1 MESQTASQCAEC
13 LAVLDGSAAD
23 CPNCRD
29 ADADAGGPQTAASA
43 EDKAMNTSTCHEE
56 MPSAASPAPPPEARD
71 AASPAA
77 STLIE
82 FPRPGRSKPP
92 QWRKDLSERV
102 REIQQRRALEAA
114 REAEAEDAPPAA
126 DAVGHDNLEPT
137 ETTEAATP
145 QLGLVPTPEPPEVN
159 PIVAKALERI
169 ERARRQSPQTPYG
182 QQARAVAAQAT
193 ARVPAET
200 RQSEPQPHAAHASVA
215 DAPAVEPSAA
225 TVEPAAEEVF
235 EKTAEPV
242 RTTTLV
248 VVPSPAPPDTEAG
261 AAIREALSR
270 PRPRRHIPE
279 VADDALLL
287 RREAEVAPAGIEQT
301 ERTTAPAPVFR
312 RVIAALV
319 DLLVVAF
326 ASSPFAAIIELT
338 SGRWNDPRV
347 AASLGGIVL
356 TIMFLYETVAVAFS
370 GRTWGM
376 ALFSLRAVD
385 ARTGLIP
392 TTGQCARRALVH
404 LISLATLGLPLLP
417 ALFGSEGRAA
427 HDRLSRTVVVKE

>member
-43 EDKAMNTSTCHEE
+43 EEKVMNTSTRHEE
-56 MPSAASPAPPPEARD
+56 MTPATTPAPPAGRD
-71 AASPAA
+71 AGAPP

-82 FPRPGRSKPP
+82 FPRPGRSAKPP

-114 REAEAEDAPPAA
+114 RETEADAPLAA
-126 DAVGHDNLEPT
+126 DALAHDGLELP
-137 ETTEAATP
+137 ETAEAAVP
-145 QLGLVPTPEPPEVN
+145 QLGLVPAPEPAEVN
-159 PIVAKALERI
+159 PILVKALERL
-169 ERARRQSPQTPYG
+169 ERARRQSSQTTYG
-182 QQARAVAAQAT
+182 QPARGAAAA
-193 ARVPAET
+193 ARLPEET
-200 RQSEPQPHAAHASVA
+200 RQPEPQPHAASAEVA
-215 DAPAVEPSAA
+215 DAEQPHAA
-225 TVEPAAEEVF
+225 TIESAPLEEI
-235 EKTAEPV
+235 ERTAEPV

-248 VVPSPAPPDTEAG
+248 VVPTPAPPDTEAG
-261 AAIREALSR
+261 AAIREALNR

-287 RREAEVAPAGIEQT
+287 RREAEVAPASIEQL
-301 ERTTAPAPVFR
+301 EPAAAAPSVSR
-312 RVIAALV
+312 RVMAATV

-326 ASSPFAAIIELT
+326 ATSPFAAIIELT
-338 SGRWNDPRV
+338 SGNWHDPRV

-356 TIMFLYETVAVAFS
+356 TIMFLYETVSVAFS

-376 ALFSLRAVD
+376 TLFGLRAVD
-385 ARTGLIP
+385 WRTGLIP
-392 TTGQCARRALVH
+392 TTGQCARRALAH
-404 LISLATLGLPLLP
+404 IISLATLGLPLLP
-417 ALFGSEGRAA
+417 ALFDSEGRTA

>member
-43 EDKAMNTSTCHEE
+43 EEKVMNTSTRHEE
-56 MPSAASPAPPPEARD
+56 MTPATTPAPPPAGRD
-71 AASPAA
+71 AGAA
-77 STLIE
+77 PSTLIE
-82 FPRPGRSKPP
+82 FPRPGRSAKPP

-114 REAEAEDAPPAA
+114 RETEEDAPLAA
-126 DAVGHDNLEPT
+126 DALAHDGLELA
-137 ETTEAATP
+137 ESAEAAAP
-145 QLGLVPTPEPPEVN
+145 QLGLVPTPEPAEVN
-159 PIVAKALERI
+159 PILVKALERL
-169 ERARRQSPQTPYG
+169 ERARRQSSPTAYG
-182 QQARAVAAQAT
+182 QPARGAAAAAA
-193 ARVPAET
+193 ARLPEET
-200 RQSEPQPHAAHASVA
+200 RQPEPPPPAASAGVADAEPPHAAMI
-215 DAPAVEPSAA
+215 
-225 TVEPAAEEVF
+225 EPAPSEEI
-235 EKTAEPV
+235 ERTAEPV

-248 VVPSPAPPDTEAG
+248 VVPPPAPPDTEAG
-261 AAIREALSR
+261 AAIREALNR

-287 RREAEVAPAGIEQT
+287 RREAEVAPASIEQL
-301 ERTTAPAPVFR
+301 EPAAAAAPSVAR
-312 RVIAALV
+312 RVTGATV

-326 ASSPFAAIIELT
+326 ATSPFAAIIELT
-338 SGRWNDPRV
+338 SGNWHDPRV

-356 TIMFLYETVAVAFS
+356 TIMFLYETVSVAFS

-376 ALFSLRAVD
+376 TLLSLRVVD
-385 ARTGLIP
+385 WRTGLIP
-392 TTGQCARRALVH
+392 TTGQCARRALAH
-404 LISLATLGLPLLP
+404 IISLATLGLPLLS
-417 ALFGSEGRAA
+417 ALFDSEGRAA